1 MAKKIGIEAQRLFR
15 TNKHGVEVVCL
26 ELLREIQQ
34 IQTTNE
40 YVVFVKDDLDHCLDS
55 NSFCQVKLLPPRPFP
70 IWEQYL
76 LPAEA
81 RKLGLNLLHC
91 TGNTAPIKHDMP
103 LLLTLHDI
111 IFFEDKSFSGTAYQN
126 WGNLYRRWIV
136 PRVIPKCQSILTVS
150 HFEKQRIM
158 DFFKLP
164 DDLVNVIYNGVSREF
179 KPQPKEAAEL
189 IRKKYDL
196 PESFILFFGNKH
208 PKKNTAG
215 VLKSYKRYLEDQG
228 ENAIPIVI
236 TDCERSYVEGL
247 LRGMNLK
254 NAERNI
260 LTRPYIPY
268 KDMPSLYNLAT
279 LFLYPSLR
287 EAFGLPI
294 LESMACGTP
303 VITATNS
310 SMPEIAG
317 DAAVLADAND
327 HLEIADAIERLLGN
341 RELFESK
348 KAQGIIRAERFNW
361 NSTAHEVIAQYE
373 RLTG

>member
-15 TNKHGVEVVCL
+15 PNKHGVEVVCL

-34 IQTTNE
+34 IQTSNE
-40 YVVFVKDDLDHCLDS
+40 YFVFVKDDLDHCLDS
-55 NSFCQVKLLPPRPFP
+55 NSFCQLELLPPRPFP
-70 IWEQYL
+70 IWEQFL
-76 LPAEA
+76 LPSEA

-91 TGNTAPIKHDMP
+91 TGNTAPVKHDMP

-150 HFEKQRIM
+150 YFEKQRIM

-164 DDLVNVIYNGVSREF
+164 DDRVNVIYNGVSREF
-179 KPQPKEAAEL
+179 KPQPKETAEL

-196 PESFILFFGNKH
+196 PESFILFFGNKN

-236 TDCERSYVEGL
+236 TDCDRKYVEGL

-254 NAERNI
+254 NAERSI

-268 KDMPSLYNLAT
+268 KDMPSIYNLAT

-317 DAAVLADAND
+317 EAAVLADAND
-327 HLEIADAIERLLGN
+327 HLEIADAIERLLSN

-348 KAQGIIRAERFNW
+348 KAQGIIRAALFNW
-361 NSTAHEVIAQYE
+361 NSTANEVIAQYE
-373 RLTG
+373 RLS